1 MTSQIVDLPKGGF
14 VYDNCYRNDHLCKIL
29 DLPFKMTKTG
39 TTLAA
44 VTFDEGVV
52 LGADK
57 RSTEGSIVA
66 NGFCDKIHY
75 ISDNIYCCGAGTA
88 ADTAQVTRMV
98 SSQIELHRLNTG
110 RKPRVIAALRLLK
123 QHLFKYQG
131 HIGAACILG
140 GVDNFGPHLYG
151 VSPHGSSSKLP
162 YTSMGSGCLASISV
176 LETNYRPNMKREDAM
191 ELVRQAILAGVFND
205 LYSGTGVDLCVITNK
220 GSEFFKLY
228 DLPTERG
235 VRARSY
241 LPNPG
246 TTKFT
251 KSEVKR
257 IEYEIVSTRVIRDME
272 EREPMVM

>member
-1 MTSQIVDLPKGGF
+1 MSSQIIDLPKGGF
-14 VYDNCYRNDHLCKIL
+14 VYDNCQRNENLCKLL
-29 DLPFKMTKTG
+29 DLPLKMTKTG

-44 VTFDEGVV
+44 VTFDGGIV
-52 LGADK
+52 LGADT
-57 RSTEGSIVA
+57 RTTEGSIIA
-66 NGFCDKIHY
+66 NGSSEKIHY
-75 ISDNIYCCGAGTA
+75 IADNIYCCGAGTA
-88 ADTAQVTRMV
+88 ADTHQVTRMV

-110 RKPRVIAALRLLK
+110 RKPRVVAALRLLK

-151 VSPHGSSSKLP
+151 IHPHGSSDKLP
-162 YTSMGSGCLASISV
+162 YTTMGSGCLASMSV
-176 LETNYRPNMKREDAM
+176 LETKYRPNMSREDAM

-220 GSEFFKLY
+220 GSELLRLY
-228 DLPTERG
+228 DVPNEKG

-241 LPNPG
+241 LPKPG

-251 KSEVKR
+251 KSEIKR
-257 IEYEIVSTRVIRDME
+257 IEYEVVSTRVIRDME